1 MLERLTYLGAPAPL
15 LVVLALL
22 TAAPAM
28 ASPDDVVR
36 DCADDGF
43 VETDR
48 HSRSDL
54 RRGKNRI
61 PADLDAY
68 SDCRSQIEEFL
79 SSPRPRA
86 DSAGNNRG
94 FPGSDGTGGGGD
106 GTGAADA
113 GMGSGSG
120 SGARGPLS
128 EDEKQASTDAA
139 ERKRQVARAET
150 ESLLGDRKV
159 DPGTAG
165 VFEKAD
171 TANGLSL
178 PVLLAL
184 IALTM
189 LLAAGALVAVRR
201 RYPEFLARTLGRV
214 PFPRGLGSISRR
226 RR

>member
-1 MLERLTYLGAPAPL
+1 MLKRLTYLGAPVPL
-15 LVVLALL
+15 VVVLALL
-22 TAAPAM
+22 TAAPAV

-36 DCADDGF
+36 DCADDGN

-54 RRGKNRI
+54 RKGKKRI

-68 SDCRSQIEEFL
+68 SDCSAQIDAAL
-79 SSPRPRA
+79 SKPRA
-86 DSAGNNRG
+86 GAAGKNRG
-94 FPGSDGTGGGGD
+94 FPGSDGTGDDASGAIAD
-106 GTGAADA
+106 DEAGTGSGGNTGGSVSDDESQA
-113 GMGSGSG
+113 G
-120 SGARGPLS
+120 A
-128 EDEKQASTDAA
+128 DAA

-165 VFEKAD
+165 LFEKAD

-184 IALTM
+184 IALTL

-201 RYPEFLARTLGRV
+201 RRPNFLAGTLGRV
-214 PFPRGLGSISRR
+214 PLPRGLGSISRFR